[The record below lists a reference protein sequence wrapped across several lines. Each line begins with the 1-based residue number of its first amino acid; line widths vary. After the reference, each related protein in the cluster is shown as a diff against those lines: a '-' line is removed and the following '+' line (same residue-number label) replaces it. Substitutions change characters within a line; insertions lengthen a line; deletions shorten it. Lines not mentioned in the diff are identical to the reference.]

1 MYDQPVRPESL
12 GLIARGLAQDI
23 FSHTG
28 TSTTL
33 VEGEYDYNAM
43 TGLVIRDLEL
53 AMTAEFIRLRMASSA
68 EARRQEADARDDEAR
83 KELEQFP
90 DYVVRTPCGEVLP
103 DDFIGCMCDVCN
115 EALTREVSER
125 NALPLAEK
133 LGLRDDPTDESQ
145 AQLLAMAREARQVNA
160 LSERSSVNAPEGAW
174 CTKCVRFH
182 TLWGCD
188 DLECVYCYEGGHQT
202 LHVPTGMSA

>member
-68 EARRQEADARDDEAR
+68 EARQREAEARDDEAR
-83 KELEQFP
+83 EELEQFP
-90 DYVVRTPCGEVLP
+90 DYV
-103 DDFIGCMCDVCN
+103 
-115 EALTREVSER
+115 R
-125 NALPLAEK
+125 N
-133 LGLRDDPTDESQ
+133 DPTDESQ
-145 AQLLAMAREARQVNA
+145 AQLLAMSRGDW
-160 LSERSSVNAPEGAW
+160 GAW
-174 CTKCVRFH
+174 CNDCNCH
-182 TLWGCD
+182 HGIHGCD
-188 DLECVYCYEGGHQT
+188 DLGCKHCYEEVET
-202 LHVPTGMSA
+202 LDLASFTSLGEELHTPTGTSV